1 MEVLSH
7 DFCHILI
14 VREKSIVPIHTQ
26 GERITYGHEYQE
38 VCIMEA
44 ILDVYFHLAV
54 LVEA

>member
-26 GERITYGHEYQE
+26 GERITYGREYQE